1 MAELRKSS
9 RLHVHVYV
17 LIGSSLIQNHISF
30 GMDTWR
36 LVQLTARWKCWR
48 LVNRNNSTPPSNW
61 ILKYPVSCWTST
73 STKAMG
79 WCGWPSSTIWWRWII
94 QSFVNVSTKCF
105 KVMQNFYHIVT
116 SEWVCASY
124 YEGAYFVQWNFPCP
138 CCYVPATHGDICQSN
153 HNNQCQHCQHQ
164 RQ

>member
-1 MAELRKSS
+1 
-9 RLHVHVYV
+9 
-17 LIGSSLIQNHISF
+17 
-30 GMDTWR
+30 
-36 LVQLTARWKCWR
+36 
-48 LVNRNNSTPPSNW
+48 
-61 ILKYPVSCWTST
+61 
-73 STKAMG
+73 MG

-105 KVMQNFYHIVT
+105 KVMQIFYHNIVT

-164 RQ
+164 RQWTTSCDIWKLWKNNIKSSMEAMVIPSRITVWHFSQMLSENLLNHVEIEKQNWPLSARCLVSFFGSLVIK